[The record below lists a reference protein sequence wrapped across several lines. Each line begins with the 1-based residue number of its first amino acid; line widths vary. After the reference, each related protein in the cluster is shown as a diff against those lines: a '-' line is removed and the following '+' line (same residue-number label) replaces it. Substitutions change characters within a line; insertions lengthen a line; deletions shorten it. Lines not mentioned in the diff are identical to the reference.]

1 MQFVD
6 IGNEGL
12 SNRKGS
18 VWMAE
23 TYKVGIFGQFVD
35 NDQDGVKV
43 LGLG

>member
-12 SNRKGS
+12 SHRKGN
-18 VWMAE
+18 VRIAE
-23 TYKVGIFGQFVD
+23 AYKVGIFGQFVD
-35 NDQDGVKV
+35 NDQNSVKV